1 MALSRKNQRK
11 LAKLRNEAD
20 RLWQEQQVVFE
31 KAGRLA
37 SQAGGVGRDV
47 TNEEILPPMRKAYDR
62 NVRPAFEGGVKTGR
76 KAMKQAEKTINTKV
90 LPALAAVGGSVT
102 GAVREFT
109 DNNKTLQNVQ
119 DRTENLTKEAG
130 KRMNDLQTE
139 IAAVADKAKEAAANA
154 TKKAEKEAKKLTG
167 KAKKAQ
173 RKAEKKFNKQTNKKK
188 GLGFGGWFL
197 IGSAVTAVAALGYAL
212 WQTFRADDDLWIADE
227 ELDAP
232 VTSVEAPV
240 AK

>member
-1 MALSRKNQRK
+1 MAMSRKNQQK
-11 LAKLRNEAD
+11 LAKLRKDAD
-20 RLWQEQQVVFE
+20 RLWHEQQVVFE

-37 SQAGGVGRDV
+37 AQAGGVGRDV
-47 TNEEILPPMRKAYDR
+47 ANEEVLPPMRESYDR
-62 NVRPAFEGGVKTGR
+62 NVRPAFEGGVKSGR
-76 KAMKQAEKTINTKV
+76 KAMKRAEKTINTKV

-119 DRTENLTKEAG
+119 DRAENMTKEAG

-154 TKKAEKEAKKLTG
+154 TKKAEKEAKKLTR

-173 RKAEKKFNKQTNKKK
+173 RKAEKKMEKKANKK

-232 VTSVEAPV
+232 VTSVEAPA

>member
-11 LAKLRNEAD
+11 LTKLRKEAD
-20 RLWQEQQVVFE
+20 RLWREQQVVFE

-47 TNEEILPPMRKAYDR
+47 ATDEVLPPVRETYDR

-76 KAMKQAEKTINTKV
+76 KAMKHAEKTINTKV

-102 GAVREFT
+102 GAVREFA

-119 DRTENLTKEAG
+119 HRAENMTKEAG
-130 KRMNDLQTE
+130 KRMNNLQTE

-154 TKKAEKEAKKLTG
+154 TKKAEKETKKLTR

-173 RKAEKKFNKQTNKKK
+173 RQAEKKFANKTNKK

-197 IGSAVTAVAALGYAL
+197 IGTAVTAAAALGYAL

-232 VTSVEAPV
+232 VTSVEAPT